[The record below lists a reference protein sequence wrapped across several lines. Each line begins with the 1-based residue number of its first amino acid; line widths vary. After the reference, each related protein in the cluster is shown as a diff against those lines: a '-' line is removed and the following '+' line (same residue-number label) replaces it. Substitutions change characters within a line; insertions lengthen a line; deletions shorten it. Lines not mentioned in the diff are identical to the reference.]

1 MENRRVTQSDIA
13 ACLKISH
20 GSAHHIVHDV
30 LQFHKVSA
38 RWVPRQLTPEL
49 RERRVDACEEL
60 LWHFEREVDGFLAR
74 IVTGDETLVHFHQP
88 ETKRASKEWRH
99 SLSPKPNIFRTEPS
113 AGKVMLTVFWDEKG
127 VILEN
132 YTPRGTTV
140 TSASYSD
147 LLKIIFGLQ

>member
-1 MENRRVTQSDIA
+1 MEDAPCPGQAQRVVTPQNIAAVEAVVKENCRVTLNDIA

-20 GSAHHIVHDV
+20 GSSHHIVHDV

-60 LWHFEREVDGFLAR
+60 LRRFERESDGFLAR
-74 IVTGDETLVHFHQP
+74 IFTGDETWVHFHQP

-99 SLSPKPNIFRTEPS
+99 SSSPKPEKFRTEPS
-113 AGKVMLTVFWDEKG
+113 TGKVMLTLF
-127 VILEN
+127 
-132 YTPRGTTV
+132 
-140 TSASYSD
+140 
-147 LLKIIFGLQ
+147 